1 MRTVL
6 LKPAQ
11 LAVAHYTDR
20 RDRPI
25 RDLVGRLSAML
36 VEDPVVKLAEFDGI
50 FALSPR
56 SHIFRRIATE
66 GHYEPI
72 LTAKC
77 REWLD
82 RDRDVIDVGANV
94 GFHTI
99 MLAKLLRRGRLLALE
114 PTKNALSRLRRNIEM
129 NGVGGKV
136 TVFEGVAS
144 NAAGEVEIKTLEGLE
159 EYSTLGAMEHPS
171 VRQQDYKVQHV
182 AAKTVDQLVAEHGLD
197 VGFMK
202 VDVEGAEHLVFGGAK
217 ETLARCRPVV
227 LSEVSDTLLR
237 KNGSSSAEVVRIFEE
252 LGYHVVDPLHPG
264 ARPGSL
270 EFGDILCIPAEHPAA
285 ARS

>member
-82 RDRDVIDVGANV
+82 RDRDVIDVGANYGEFLLNARYPPEASAV
-94 GFHTI
+94 GVEANFQNGGVR
-99 MLAKLLRRGRLLALE
+99 LEYERRQGDRYQDDA
-114 PTKNALSRLRRNIEM
+114 
-129 NGVGGKV
+129 
-136 TVFEGVAS
+136 AS
-144 NAAGEVEIKTLEGLE
+144 VKF
-159 EYSTLGAMEHPS
+159 
-171 VRQQDYKVQHV
+171 R
-182 AAKTVDQLVAEHGLD
+182 
-197 VGFMK
+197 
-202 VDVEGAEHLVFGGAK
+202 
-217 ETLARCRPVV
+217 V
-227 LSEVSDTLLR
+227 L
-237 KNGSSSAEVVRIFEE
+237 F
-252 LGYHVVDPLHPG
+252 
-264 ARPGSL
+264 
-270 EFGDILCIPAEHPAA
+270 
-285 ARS
+285 